1 MHATTCLSCEVRG
14 ESTPVGFAVSKSG
27 RGMAV
32 SNPPRPED
40 AVALDEPIEAILVD
54 TDDDEPQPKPAPPTS
69 VAASRWS

>member
-1 MHATTCLSCEVRG
+1 
-14 ESTPVGFAVSKSG
+14 
-27 RGMAV
+27 MAV

-69 VAASRWS
+69 VAASRCS